1 MTLFQRAKMTTANLK
16 MGFYGFA
23 GSGKT
28 FTATNTA
35 IGLIQHMR
43 KLDLQVAQKP
53 IFFLDTETGSDWIA
67 PKIEGADIELF
78 TAKTRAFSDLLSAV
92 DDAEQNASLL
102 LVDSL
107 SHFWTE
113 LTESYA
119 KKMRRKYGLQFQDWA
134 YLKAEWAKFT
144 TKFINSNLHIIVC
157 GRAGY
162 EYDYFEEEGGKKQLA
177 KTGVKMKAEGEM
189 SYEPS
194 LVVLMTRETNPNTNK
209 IVRVA
214 NIMKDRSALLDGK
227 SFKNPTFKSF
237 LPHIKSLNLG
247 GEQLGVDTSR
257 TSEADMPASKRDQ
270 STVQRKIVLNE
281 IQDVL
286 VLNYPGTSKDEKK
299 AKLELLQKHF
309 KASWTEIEEVMPLDD
324 LRMGYDTLFTE
335 LTEQPSKY
343 AHLFN
348 QTVDVDDE
356 IPHQEATQNA
366 SD

>member
-1 MTLFQRAKMTTANLK
+1 MTLFKRATMTTANLK

-28 FTATNTA
+28 YTATNTA

-43 KLDLQVAQKP
+43 KLELQTSQKP
-53 IFFLDTETGSDWIA
+53 IFFLDTETGSDWVA
-67 PKIEGADIELF
+67 PRIEGAGIELF
-78 TAKTRAFSDLLSAV
+78 TAKTRAFSDLLAAV

-119 KKMRRKYGLQFQDWA
+119 KRKKRKYGLQFQDWA

-177 KTGVKMKAEGEM
+177 KTGIKMKAEGEM

-194 LVVLMTRETNPNTNK
+194 LVVFMDRETNPNTK
-209 IVRVA
+209 KVVRIA
-214 NIMKDRSALLDGK
+214 NIMKDRSSLLDGK

-237 LPHIKSLNLG
+237 LPHINSLNLG

-257 TSEADMPASKRDQ
+257 TSEADIPADQRDNT
-270 STVQRKIVLNE
+270 SVQRSIVLDE
-281 IQDVL
+281 TKDIL
-286 VLNYPGTSKDEKK
+286 LLNFPGSTNAEKK
-299 AKLELLQKHF
+299 AKVELLHKHF
-309 KASWTEIEEVMPLDD
+309 KASWAEIEKVMPLDD
-324 LRMGYDTLFTE
+324 LRIGYDSLFTE
-335 LTEQPSKY
+335 LTGDTSKY
-343 AHLFN
+343 SHLFN
-348 QTVDVDDE
+348 NKELDDE
-356 IPHQEATQNA
+356 IPHETPQAEAN
-366 SD
+366 